1 MGIKGLF
8 QFLKRFETEI
18 SISEAVKNRSV
29 GVDLF
34 WFLHHCKGDIAILQ
48 QYLLPLVTHASEVH
62 CVIDGTPSLK
72 RKEKLQEKDKKRQEV
87 LHAIQEIRTHV
98 ENSIMEPGDR
108 LRLEMHLQQLL
119 RQAWKP
125 GYHFIMEVLTWL
137 ESKGCQIH
145 RAEDEADDLLIQ
157 MEQESQID
165 MIVTHDSDLLT
176 MGSRSLLRIY
186 DPDRGGWFI
195 QDQLCEKVGC
205 TREQWD
211 HFMYL
216 CRHRKEPDLL
226 LAYSLIRVYHDA
238 DEILERYDLLN
249 RPSPC
254 E

>member
-18 SISEAVKNRSV
+18 SISEAVKNHTV

-34 WFLHHCKGDIAILQ
+34 WFLHDCKGDIAILQ
-48 QYLLPLVTHASEVH
+48 TYLTPLLTYASAVH

-72 RKEKLQEKDKKRQEV
+72 RKEELQEKDKKRQEI
-87 LHAIQEIRTHV
+87 LYTIQEIRAHMDH
-98 ENSIMEPGDR
+98 SFIEPVDR
-108 LRLEMHLQQLL
+108 LRLETHMAQLM

-125 GYHFIMEVLTWL
+125 GYHFIIEAISWL

-157 MEQESQID
+157 MEQEGQID
-165 MIVTHDSDLLT
+165 MIVSHDSDLLT
-176 MGSRSLLRIY
+176 MGSRSLLRLY
-186 DPDRGGWFI
+186 DPDRGGWFVR
-195 QDQLCEKVGC
+195 DQICAKVGC
-205 TREQWD
+205 TWKQWD

-226 LAYSLIRVYHDA
+226 LAYSLIRVYHNA
-238 DEILERYDLLN
+238 DEILQRYDLLN
-249 RPSPC
+249 RPNPWG
-254 E
+254 

>member
-8 QFLKRFETEI
+8 QFLKRFETEV
-18 SISEAVKNRSV
+18 SISEAVKNRAV
-29 GVDLF
+29 GIDLF

-48 QYLLPLVTHASEVH
+48 QYLLPLLTHASDVH

-72 RKEKLQEKDKKRQEV
+72 RKEELQEKDKKRQEI
-87 LHAIQEIRTHV
+87 LHTIQEIRTHT
-98 ENSIMEPGDR
+98 ENSIMEPADR
-108 LRLEMHLQQLL
+108 LRLEMHLNQLI

-125 GYHFIMEVLTWL
+125 GFHFIMEVLSWL

-157 MEQESQID
+157 MEKEGQIE

-186 DPDRGGWFI
+186 DPERGGWFVR
-195 QDQLCEKVGC
+195 DELCAKVGC
-205 TREQWD
+205 TWKQWD

-226 LAYSLIRVYHDA
+226 LAYSLIRVYHNA

-249 RPSPC
+249 TPNP
-254 E
+254 